1 MRNRP
6 GGVRWNPAQS
16 GHGWRKT
23 SAQAA
28 AITIDPMTTKERL
41 HKLVDE
47 LSEREADE
55 TLRLMAARRQGANV
69 DGWGDLDATTDK
81 TTARITRD
89 LTDEERKAGLTPW
102 RP

>member
-1 MRNRP
+1 
-6 GGVRWNPAQS
+6 
-16 GHGWRKT
+16 
-23 SAQAA
+23 
-28 AITIDPMTTKERL
+28 MTTKERL

-47 LSEREADE
+47 LSEQEADE
-55 TLRLMAARRQGANV
+55 TLRLMAARRQGANI

-89 LTDEERKAGLTPW
+89 LAEEERKAGLTPW